1 MQREIGSRDLVSGT
15 EWLLVVLVI
24 LVPLALA
31 VIVTKWTLDQ
41 ALKRQ
46 RRNREPR
53 PESERVPTP
62 LAADPSEVSGSA
74 TDDATVVR
82 AESNSSS

>member
-1 MQREIGSRDLVSGT
+1 MSGT

-53 PESERVPTP
+53 PAGERVPTP
-62 LAADPSEVSGSA
+62 LATNSPDDVAPAAEDPSRG
-74 TDDATVVR
+74 R
-82 AESNSSS
+82 ADSLSTS

>member
-1 MQREIGSRDLVSGT
+1 MNGT

-46 RRNREPR
+46 RRNREPL

-62 LAADPSEVSGSA
+62 RAVDPAEAVVASADEAP
-74 TDDATVVR
+74 VVQ
-82 AESNSSS
+82 AESSSTSAR

>member
-1 MQREIGSRDLVSGT
+1 MSGT

-41 ALKRQ
+41 AMKRQ

-53 PESERVPTP
+53 PEGERVPTP
-62 LAADPSEVSGSA
+62 LATDPPKGAVA
-74 TDDATVVR
+74 AADDAPVR
-82 AESNSSS
+82 EEIGSST

>member
-1 MQREIGSRDLVSGT
+1 MSGT

-41 ALKRQ
+41 AMKRQ

-53 PESERVPTP
+53 PEGERVPTP
-62 LAADPSEVSGSA
+62 LATSEPNTELFGGSG
-74 TDDATVVR
+74 VR
-82 AESNSSS
+82 APDPGATEPES

>member
-1 MQREIGSRDLVSGT
+1 MSGT

-46 RRNREPR
+46 RRNRDPR
-53 PESERVPTP
+53 PAGERVPTP
-62 LAADPSEVSGSA
+62 LATDPSNAAASAVQDAPAREEVGSS
-74 TDDATVVR
+74 T
-82 AESNSSS
+82 

>member
-1 MQREIGSRDLVSGT
+1 MSGT

-53 PESERVPTP
+53 PAGERVPTP
-62 LAADPSEVSGSA
+62 LATKSPEDETGVRRREPGEANAGS
-74 TDDATVVR
+74 
-82 AESNSSS
+82 

>member
-1 MQREIGSRDLVSGT
+1 VSGT
-15 EWLLVVLVI
+15 EWVLVVLVI

-46 RRNREPR
+46 RRNRDPR
-53 PESERVPTP
+53 PASERMPTP
-62 LAADPSEVSGSA
+62 LATDPPNAAASAVQDAPVREEIGSS
-74 TDDATVVR
+74 T
-82 AESNSSS
+82 

>member
-1 MQREIGSRDLVSGT
+1 MSGT

-46 RRNREPR
+46 RRNRER
-53 PESERVPTP
+53 PTGERVPTP
-62 LAADPSEVSGSA
+62 LASSEPDEGVG
-74 TDDATVVR
+74 
-82 AESNSSS
+82 N

>member
-1 MQREIGSRDLVSGT
+1 MSGT

-53 PESERVPTP
+53 PEGERVPTP
-62 LAADPSEVSGSA
+62 LASDEPTEV
-74 TDDATVVR
+74 
-82 AESNSSS
+82 ES

>member
-1 MQREIGSRDLVSGT
+1 VSGT

-46 RRNREPR
+46 RRNREPQG
-53 PESERVPTP
+53 ERVPTP
-62 LAADPSEVSGSA
+62 LATDPTEASVPIVDDAVSARVDSGSS
-74 TDDATVVR
+74 T
-82 AESNSSS
+82 